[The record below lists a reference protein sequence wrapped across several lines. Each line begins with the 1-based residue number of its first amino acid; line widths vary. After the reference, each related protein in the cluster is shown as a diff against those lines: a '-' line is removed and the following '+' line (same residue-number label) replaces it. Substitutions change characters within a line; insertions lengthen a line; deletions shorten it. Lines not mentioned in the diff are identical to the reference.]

1 LKRVGTMNSS
11 QERAK
16 QVLQEELKKRRG
28 ITKLLPDKGESEEG
42 YFFTEVEG
50 VTVIIGVRGRYALP
64 AVRTYPKPLYAAV
77 YADKKWKEQ
86 SADPNCVTGHF
97 GPLVGTDWY
106 CGSSNCPCKEQA
118 YEERFRRGA
127 QG

>member
-1 LKRVGTMNSS
+1 MNTS

-28 ITKLLPDKGESEEG
+28 ITKALPDRGESDEG

-64 AVRTYPKPLYAAV
+64 SVRTYPKPLYAAV
-77 YADKKWKEQ
+77 RADEVWKAQ

-97 GPLVGTDWY
+97 GPIVTTDWS
-106 CGSSNCPCKEQA
+106 CQNRDCPCKNEN
-118 YEERFRRGA
+118 YERRFKRSA

>member
-1 LKRVGTMNSS
+1 MNSS

-16 QVLQEELKKRRG
+16 QVLQDELKQRRG
-28 ITKLLPDKGESEEG
+28 ITKPLPDRGESEEG

-64 AVRTYPKPLYAAV
+64 SVRTYPKPLYAAV
-77 YADKKWKEQ
+77 RADEVWKKQHADYALG
-86 SADPNCVTGHF
+86 TGHF
-97 GPLVGTDWY
+97 GPLVTTDWF
-106 CGSSNCPCKEQA
+106 CDNSDCPCKHEHYEQ
-118 YEERFRRGA
+118 RFKRSA